1 MGKFKV
7 GDRVTLQ
14 KSSQHYGCGFS
25 NPKDTL
31 GIIIITELNGK
42 IDMRTL
48 MEKATSCHYHL
59 LNLK

>member
-31 GIIIITELNGK
+31 GYMLVNLTDGIPYVVLN
-42 IDMRTL
+42 
-48 MEKATSCHYHL
+48 CYHL
-59 LNLK
+59 LHSRKIN